1 MSVSEFIVLIS
12 LAGWPLL
19 PIGWIPMH
27 ALPWLRK
34 KMGLFYYLI
43 HLVLWPP
50 LAFAV
55 YVKRSC
61 LVKYHIALPN
71 SVHFI
76 GWVLL
81 LTGLFLFIY
90 AGMVL
95 RLWGILGVPEVDKK
109 IKSNLVTHG
118 PYSLSRHPVYFA
130 HSLIFTGIFFCTGII
145 PTLAIVFLDFF
156 VTYFI
161 IIPLEE
167 RELKERFGKEFTAY
181 KGRVPCFCPIMSI
194 FNTVIGRIRN
204 LK

>member
-1 MSVSEFIVLIS
+1 MSVSEFLALIS

-34 KMGLFYYLI
+34 KIGLFYYLI
-43 HLVLWPP
+43 PLVLWPP
-50 LAFAV
+50 LAFVV
-55 YVKRSC
+55 YVKRSY
-61 LVKYHIALPN
+61 LMKYHIVLPN
-71 SVHFI
+71 SVNFI
-76 GWVLL
+76 GWGLL

-95 RLWGILGVPEVDKK
+95 KFWGILGVAEVDKK
-109 IKSNLVTHG
+109 IKSKLITHG

-130 HSLIFTGIFFCTGII
+130 HSLIFTGIFFCTGILS
-145 PTLAIVFLDFF
+145 TLAIVFFDFF

-167 RELKERFGKEFTAY
+167 RELQERFGEEFTAY
-181 KGRVPCFCPIMSI
+181 KNRVPCFCPITSI
-194 FNTVIGRIRN
+194 
-204 LK
+204 LKYCDWKN

>member
-1 MSVSEFIVLIS
+1 MSVSEFLALIS

-43 HLVLWPP
+43 PLVLWPP

-55 YVKRSC
+55 YAKRAY
-61 LVKYHIALPN
+61 LMKYHIDLPGYI
-71 SVHFI
+71 HFI

-95 RLWGILGVPEVDKK
+95 RIWVILGLPEVDKK
-109 IKSNLVTHG
+109 LKSNLVTYG
-118 PYSLSRHPVYFA
+118 PYSLSRHPVYVA
-130 HSLIFTGIFFCTGII
+130 HFLIFTGIFFCTGII
-145 PTLAIVFLDFF
+145 PTLAIAFLDFF
-156 VTYFI
+156 VNCFI
-161 IIPLEE
+161 VIPLEE
-167 RELKERFGKEFTAY
+167 RELQERFGKEFIDY
-181 KGRVPCFCPIMSI
+181 KVRVPCFCQITFI
-194 FNTVIGRIRN
+194 FNTVIGKIRH